1 MDRKIL
7 FKNRSFDNFSGNF
20 PDILRYILQISFT
33 LLTDI
38 QSIKQF
44 YIHID
49 CLLNLTLHNILVSSV

>member
-44 YIHID
+44 DIH
-49 CLLNLTLHNILVSSV
+49 LNRFLNLALHDILVCCV